1 MNILQFNVRFPDEAS
16 CIKYIREER
25 EKIGVVC
32 RKCAKTDHYWL
43 NSLNMF
49 QCKNCCFRTGLK
61 NGTVMENSKLPIR
74 TWLLALTLISAT
86 KKGFSALE
94 LQRQMGHSRYETVF
108 RLYHKVREIMGKR
121 DGLYKLKD
129 MVEYDE
135 AFIGKA
141 TSVKDQKNLQRGRGS
156 QKQVPVAVMAESTIL
171 EDYISD
177 EKGKSCRYFKMV
189 KVANLKARTA
199 EKLVK
204 EFIDKEAVLQTDKST
219 TFVNLIDCVDT
230 HVSEISSTK
239 KGQFNLRWVHIAISN
254 LRRDLQKYHM
264 ISERML
270 QNYLNEFCYKLNRRY
285 FGRKLFDRLVIASV
299 FPYLYTDV

>member
-1 MNILQFNVRFPDEAS
+1 
-16 CIKYIREER
+16 
-25 EKIGVVC
+25 
-32 RKCAKTDHYWL
+32 
-43 NSLNMF
+43 
-49 QCKNCCFRTGLK
+49 
-61 NGTVMENSKLPIR
+61 MENSKLSLR

-108 RLYHKVREIMGKR
+108 RLYHKVREVMGKR
-121 DGLYKLKD
+121 DGLYQLKD

-156 QKQVPVAVMAESTIL
+156 QKQVPVAVMAESTVL
-171 EDYISD
+171 EDYLTGD
-177 EKGKSCRYFKMV
+177 KEKSCRYFKMV
-189 KVANLKARTA
+189 KVTNLKARTA
-199 EKLVK
+199 EKLIK
-204 EFIDKEAVLQTDKST
+204 EFIDEKAVLQTDKST
-219 TFVNLIDCVDT
+219 TFANLIDCIDT

-239 KGQFNLRWVHIAISN
+239 KGKFNLRWVHIAISN

-270 QNYLNEFCYKLNRRY
+270 
-285 FGRKLFDRLVIASV
+285 
-299 FPYLYTDV
+299 